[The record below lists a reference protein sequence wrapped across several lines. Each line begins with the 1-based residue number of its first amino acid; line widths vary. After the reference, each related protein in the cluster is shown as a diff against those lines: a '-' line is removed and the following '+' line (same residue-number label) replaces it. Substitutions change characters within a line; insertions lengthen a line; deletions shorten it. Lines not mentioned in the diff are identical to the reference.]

1 MHAPL
6 ESVVADKRESVS
18 KLSTANALST
28 LVSGMQAASRSTTN
42 RERKFNR
49 KNSNLE
55 LSFFILDSI
64 PTLTC
69 HDPRLGAGHSES
81 QLSANILEAYGA
93 SPYISPP

>member
-55 LSFFILDSI
+55 LSFFILDLI
-64 PTLTC
+64 PALIC
-69 HDPRLGAGHSES
+69 HDPRLGAGHSER
-81 QLSANILEAYGA
+81 QLSVKTLKAYGDNPYF
-93 SPYISPP
+93 SP